1 MNLSLRKNERVLL
14 IYVFIFITLGLTLLA
29 LTSGR
34 GIDWQP
40 VIYGAMVT
48 AVFLIC
54 HLFLIV
60 GKHQGDP
67 YLLPLAAMLSATGL
81 VLLFRLQPELA
92 VKQLVWL
99 LVGLVCLLLVLVLVR
114 QYNRLE
120 EFQYVYILF
129 GLLALVATIL
139 FGTKVGGAT
148 AWITIGPLRVQPAEL
163 VKIFLVIFLAS
174 YLEERKE
181 LLSQGI
187 FKVMGLTLPHPRHF
201 GPLLV
206 MWGLSV
212 VFLVLQ
218 KDLGAALLFFGTFLT
233 MVYMAT
239 SRWTYVLIGIL
250 LFMGAAA
257 VTYFIFDHVQTRVAI
272 WLNPWADVEGKGY
285 QIVQSLFA
293 IASGGLVGT
302 GLGLGYPGFVPEVH
316 TDFIFAALTEEMGL
330 LGGIG
335 IILLYILFLYRG
347 FRIALQAGNGFGML
361 LAGGLTSLLGIQAF
375 TILGGVTKLV
385 PLTGITLPFIS
396 YGGSSLV
403 ANFILL
409 GLLLN
414 VSHGAGS
421 HGK

>member
-1 MNLSLRKNERVLL
+1 MSLSHRKNEGTLL
-14 IYVFIFITLGLTLLA
+14 LYVFLFVTTGLVLLA
-29 LTSGR
+29 LTKGR
-34 GIDWQP
+34 GVDWQP
-40 VIYGAMVT
+40 IIYGAVVT

-54 HLFLIV
+54 HVFLIIN
-60 GKHQGDP
+60 KHQGDP

-81 VLLFRLQPELA
+81 ILISRLQPQLA
-92 VKQLVWL
+92 AKQLVWL
-99 LVGLVCLLLVLVLVR
+99 TIGLICLLLVVLLTR
-114 QYNRLE
+114 EYNRLE
-120 EFQYVYILF
+120 EYQYVYIIF
-129 GLLALVATIL
+129 GLLALVGTVL
-139 FGTKVGGAT
+139 FGTEVGGAT
-148 AWITIGPLRVQPAEL
+148 AWISIGPLRVQPVEL

-181 LLSQGI
+181 LLAQGT
-187 FKVMGLTLPHPRHF
+187 FKVMGVNLPHPKHS
-201 GPLLV
+201 GPLII

-212 VFLVLQ
+212 VFLVMQ

-233 MVYMAT
+233 MVYIAT
-239 SRWTYVLIGIL
+239 SRWAYVLTGML
-250 LFMGAAA
+250 LFLGAAGIA
-257 VTYFIFDHVQTRVAI
+257 YYLFDHVQTRVSI
-272 WLNPWADVEGKGY
+272 WLDPWADVEGKGY
-285 QIVQSLFA
+285 QVVQSLFA

-302 GLGLGYPGFVPEVH
+302 GLGLGYPKFIPEVH

-335 IILLYILFLYRG
+335 IILLYIIFLYRG
-347 FRIALQAGNGFGML
+347 FRIALLAGNGFGML
-361 LAGGLTSLLGIQAF
+361 LAGGLTALLGIQAF

-385 PLTGITLPFIS
+385 PLTGITLPFVS

-414 VSHGAGS
+414 VSHGAVK

>member
-1 MNLSLRKNERVLL
+1 MSYRKNEGTLL
-14 IYVFIFITLGLTLLA
+14 LYVFLFVTTGLSLLA
-29 LTSGR
+29 LTKGR

-40 VIYGAMVT
+40 IIYGAVVT
-48 AVFLIC
+48 TVFLVCHVFLI
-54 HLFLIV
+54 V
-60 GKHQGDP
+60 NKHQGDP

-81 VLLFRLQPELA
+81 ILISRLQPQLA
-92 VKQLVWL
+92 GKQLVWL
-99 LVGLVCLLLVLVLVR
+99 TIGLICLSLVVLFTR
-114 QYNRLE
+114 EYNRLE
-120 EFQYVYILF
+120 EYQYVYIIF
-129 GLLALVATIL
+129 GLLALVGTIL
-139 FGTKVGGAT
+139 FGTEVGGAT
-148 AWITIGPLRVQPAEL
+148 AWISIGPLRVQPAEL
-163 VKIFLVIFLAS
+163 VKIFLVIFMAS

-181 LLSQGI
+181 LLTQGT
-187 FKVMGLTLPHPRHF
+187 FKLMGISLPHPKHS
-201 GPLLV
+201 GPLV
-206 MWGLSV
+206 IMWGLSV

-218 KDLGAALLFFGTFLT
+218 KDLGAALLFFGTFLS
-233 MVYMAT
+233 MVYIAT
-239 SRWTYVLIGIL
+239 SRWIYVLVGML
-250 LFMGAAA
+250 LFTGAAGVA
-257 VTYFIFDHVQTRVAI
+257 YYMFAHVQTRVAI

-302 GLGLGYPGFVPEVH
+302 GLGLGYPKFIPEVH

-347 FRIALQAGNGFGML
+347 FRIALLAGNGFGML
-361 LAGGLTSLLGIQAF
+361 LAGGLTALMGIQAF

-385 PLTGITLPFIS
+385 PLTGITLPFVS

-414 VSHGAGS
+414 VSHGAVN